1 MMNKLTRGAALA
13 AVSAC
18 AMLLSAPSAALA
30 QDYEASLA
38 RGAKPDETPQQRYQT
53 AIREAGGG
61 LKIGLAECRTQAPA
75 QRKSCQAEAQSRYKA
90 DMAQAREMLRNP
102 AARPVN
108 ELGEP
113 VRGTETTTP
122 LKP

>member
-1 MMNKLTRGAALA
+1 MMNKLTHGAALA

-18 AMLLSAPSAALA
+18 ALLFSAPGAALA
-30 QDYEASLA
+30 QEYEASLA

-75 QRKSCQAEAQSRYKA
+75 QRKPCQAEAQSRYKA

-108 ELGEP
+108 EVGEP
-113 VRGTETTTP
+113 VRSTETTVP
-122 LKP
+122 IKP